1 MPEFS
6 KKRRASTSDDSDVGA
21 SHKAAKKSKNRASA
35 APAGKDDEGNPYWEV
50 NMTYNCYY
58 LVEIRSQPLVSCSYP
73 VNAAS
78 GCPSSKT
85 CA

>member
-21 SHKAAKKSKNRASA
+21 SHKAAKKSKSRASA

-50 NMTYNCYY
+50 RMN
-58 LVEIRSQPLVSCSYP
+58 QHWH
-73 VNAAS
+73 
-78 GCPSSKT
+78 
-85 CA
+85 